1 MESLN
6 RGLLHE
12 LVQLTPRTQRRNEL
26 MERLENAP
34 FDAFDLLAGVSEL
47 AEVAGIQ
54 APAGPS

>member
-1 MESLN
+1 M
-6 RGLLHE
+6 
-12 LVQLTPRTQRRNEL
+12 QLTPRTQRRNEL

-54 APAGPS
+54 APPPGGLNRLIEPS